1 MPTARDL
8 TPEQLARYRA
18 AARSRQQQE
27 TEALA
32 RREASAWKLAQRAA
46 ALLYDRFEVDRVVA
60 FGSLTHPGC
69 FTEWS
74 DLDLAAW
81 GLRPRDSLRAMAA
94 VADLGTDV
102 AANLVDVATCSDTL
116 RLVIEREGR
125 PL

>member
-8 TPEQLARYRA
+8 TAEELARYRA

-32 RREASAWKLAQRAA
+32 RREARAWKLAQRAA
-46 ALLYDRFEVDRVVA
+46 ALLYDRFEVDRVVV

-81 GLRPRDSLRAMAA
+81 GLRPRDSLRAMAELA
-94 VADLGTDV
+94 NLGTDV
-102 AANLVDVATCSDTL
+102 AVNLVDVATCSDPL